1 MNAVSLRRAQA
12 TDAAAVQALTRI
24 AYAKWVP
31 LIGREPMPMK
41 ADYAKAVKEHLVDL
55 YESDG
60 HLMGLIE
67 MIPAA
72 DHLLIEN
79 VAVHPSWQGRGLGAF
94 LLAHAEATARA
105 FKLGEVQL
113 YTNSAFV
120 QNIAFYEK
128 RGYDAYLRRPFPL
141 GGETVYMK
149 KAVSGCSAS
158 Q

>member
-1 MNAVSLRRAQA
+1 
-12 TDAAAVQALTRI
+12 
-24 AYAKWVP
+24 
-31 LIGREPMPMK
+31 MK

-79 VAVHPSWQGRGLGAF
+79 VAVHPSWQGRGVGAF
-94 LLAHAEATARA
+94 LLAHAEATARSL
-105 FKLGEVQL
+105 KLGEVQL

-149 KAVSGCSAS
+149 KAVSGRSAS